1 MGVSGRL
8 LAEVRGGPDSS
19 AKGGNGYGQDDQGGA
34 EGGKGDHPDVLPAV
48 RLGTNLLLVS
58 DHCTENPLV
67 ESSWWLQCA
76 LGKAC

>member
-34 EGGKGDHPDVLPAV
+34 EGRKGDHPNVLPAI
-48 RLGTNLLLVS
+48 RLGTNLLLVG
-58 DHCTENPLV
+58 NNGV
-67 ESSWWLQCA
+67 EYPSIQTSGGDRCA
-76 LGKAC
+76 FTQA